1 MAVITKGT
9 EKELK
14 ERFTVY
20 KHLAELKPHANDAF
34 RDLLYLVY
42 NRYVQLLEYG
52 KEEKLHDYRLILR
65 FITYLKNEI
74 TGAAQRVEKINS
86 IFEEAESVGMLG
98 RWMGELGLRKGE
110 SPMDVL
116 NKLKFH
122 INEAFDYKDK
132 FMED

>member
-1 MAVITKGT
+1 MTKGT

-20 KHLAELKPHANDAF
+20 KHLAGLKSPDKDAF
-34 RDLLYLVY
+34 RDLLYIVY

-65 FITYLKNEI
+65 FITYLKGEVE
-74 TGAAQRVEKINS
+74 GATQRVEKINS
-86 IFEEAESVGMLG
+86 IFEEAESVGMLT

-110 SPMDVL
+110 TPMDVL

-122 INEAFDYKDK
+122 TEEAFDYRNK